1 MVEQEW
7 AGRGRG
13 NGLYRLA
20 SARRN
25 HVVHSFEYVEREA
38 RALRRPRDRVGDESP
53 IRLGHAPARPAQGG
67 NREDGSPSPLPRS
80 ADESD
85 RFPVRRPRRRSIS
98 EADGNAYAADLPH
111 LDPVARRGRRGK
123 DDPQSDKP
131 EQHAQPPFHVTNAT
145 SGFLSPRQGSVTRCA
160 SDPEHDDVVP
170 GNAEPLA
177 SPLAL
182 DDLELALHDRPEPRR
197 RILVPLPRKTS
208 FGRAPIAMPGCS
220 AALAPRSPTPPARR
234 RNRLH
239 HAAATLST
247 PVDPAVHAASACTAG
262 TTDSL

>member
-53 IRLGHAPARPAQGG
+53 IRLGHAPARPAQCG
-67 NREDGSPSPLPRS
+67 NREDGSPSLLPRS

-85 RFPVRRPRRRSIS
+85 RLPVRRPRRRSIS
-98 EADGNAYAADLPH
+98 EADGNAYTADLPH

-123 DDPQSDKP
+123 DDPQSDNP
-131 EQHAQPPFHVTNAT
+131 
-145 SGFLSPRQGSVTRCA
+145 SS
-160 SDPEHDDVVP
+160 
-170 GNAEPLA
+170 
-177 SPLAL
+177 
-182 DDLELALHDRPEPRR
+182 
-197 RILVPLPRKTS
+197 
-208 FGRAPIAMPGCS
+208 
-220 AALAPRSPTPPARR
+220 
-234 RNRLH
+234 
-239 HAAATLST
+239 TLSRRST
-247 PVDPAVHAASACTAG
+247 SLMLRAG
-262 TTDSL
+262 C